1 MQFNKVITISDFK
14 TDRTNQYT
22 FSISENGIELRS
34 IDVFKKNTSG
44 GKMYINEN
52 IYHEQYKQGVYN
64 FETNEWERP
73 VVPVHILEQAE
84 CYRIGLAVKS
94 LSLTNH

>member
-52 IYHEQYKQGVYN
+52 I
-64 FETNEWERP
+64 
-73 VVPVHILEQAE
+73 
-84 CYRIGLAVKS
+84 
-94 LSLTNH
+94 